1 MNDLEIKPIPVYSK
15 IIKISNDYYI
25 KYDYR
30 NIILLNSSLKRISFL
45 EFKNSS
51 LKVFLLND
59 GKIIAVSSGLITIFK
74 VENKE
79 FKKIQEITYE
89 VYDPN
94 EIIEL
99 KNNKI
104 LILDSKKLIILKKN
118 NEEYKIEHIIK
129 VEFLSAQIE
138 YIMDNKILLL
148 ENKDLYAL
156 DFSEVNFKKQKLNL
170 NLNITQIH
178 KKCMFKIKNN
188 IIIFVTDK
196 YLHFYNLKNEE
207 VISVYAMDGRMTDL
221 ITFKDDSYL
230 CCFPRH
236 KKIFLTT
243 FDNEF
248 IIKESKSFDY
258 SRASGK
264 IYLVNNKLF
273 II

>member
-30 NIILLNSSLKRISFL
+30 NIILLNSSLERISFL

-59 GKIIAVSSGLITIFK
+59 GKIIAVSYHLITIFK
-74 VENKE
+74 VENKD
-79 FKKIQEITYE
+79 FKKIQETTHEDIFS
-89 VYDPN
+89 PR

-104 LILDSKKLIILKKN
+104 VILDDKILITLKKE
-118 NEEYKIEHIIK
+118 NEEYKIEHIIN
-129 VEFLSAQIE
+129 VEFLSSQIE

-148 ENKDLYAL
+148 ENGNLYSL
-156 DFSEVNFKKQKLNL
+156 DFSEDNFKKQKLNL
-170 NLNITQIH
+170 NLNISQKH
-178 KKCMFKIKNN
+178 KCMFKIKND
-188 IIIFVTDK
+188 IIIFVVDD

-207 VISVYAMDGRMTDL
+207 VISVYEMDERMTDL
-221 ITFKDDSYL
+221 INFKDDSYL
-230 CCFPRH
+230 CCFPRL

-248 IIKESKSFDY
+248 IIKDSRSYDY
-258 SRASGK
+258 ARTIGK